1 MVGRVCQLAHKPP
14 PSGSWNNW
22 PKGLRD
28 EQHELPAFPEA
39 VLSVQHV
46 LQPDD
51 TGAEGM
57 FKVLAHGANNAE
69 PLNAANYSTSG
80 ATPDC
85 LAAS

>member
-1 MVGRVCQLAHKPP
+1 MVERVCQLPHKPP
-14 PSGSWNNW
+14 PSSSWNNW

-28 EQHELPAFPEA
+28 EQHELPAFPET

-51 TGAEGM
+51 TGAEGL
-57 FKVLAHGANNAE
+57 FKVLAHGADNAG
-69 PLNAANYSTSG
+69 PVNAVDYSASR

-85 LAAS
+85 LTAG